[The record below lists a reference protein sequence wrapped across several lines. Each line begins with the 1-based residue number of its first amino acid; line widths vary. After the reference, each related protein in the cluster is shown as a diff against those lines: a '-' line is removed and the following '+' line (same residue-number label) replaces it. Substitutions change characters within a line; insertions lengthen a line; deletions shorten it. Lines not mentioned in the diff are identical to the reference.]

1 MSVYGAMNT
10 AVSGL
15 GAQSSA
21 LANISDNIANSRTTG
36 YKRVDTAFSTLVT
49 SSDQNQH
56 QAGGVRAR
64 PSFRNDVQG
73 NMEQSQVNTHLGVTG
88 KGYFSVSQPESLD
101 PDSGAV
107 NFKPSSFY
115 TRAGDFEMDQN
126 GYLVNSSGY
135 YLNGWDV
142 NPENGVADTAAVK
155 PIRVSQL
162 QDSPVATTNIQY
174 AANLP
179 SQVDINTELPANSIQ
194 IYDSV
199 GNERNLDLNWE
210 KTANDQWT
218 LNIAPAGDV
227 SHDQFGPIVFNFDK
241 GRIDSINA
249 SGADGSGP
257 NNGQV
262 GLVPPS
268 GNGEPAELAF
278 SLDFGGGVGDQD
290 VVLNMGTYGE
300 ANGTTQFT
308 GTELQLNSLDQNG
321 VPPGAFK
328 DLIVDDAGY
337 VNLNYDN
344 GQTKTYFQVPL
355 TQFNNPN
362 GLTRLD
368 GNAFQQSP
376 NSGVPRLN
384 PPGLGS
390 NGTISSQ
397 TLEASNVDI
406 SDEFTKMITAQRTY
420 SANSKVITTADE
432 MLAEVINI
440 KR

>member
-73 NMEQSQVNTHLGVTG
+73 NMEQSQINTHLGVTG
-88 KGYFSVSQPESLD
+88 KGYFSVSQPESVD
-101 PDSGAV
+101 PNSGEV

-115 TRAGDFEMDQN
+115 TRAGDFEVDEN

-135 YLNGWDV
+135 HLNGWDV
-142 NPENGVADTAAVK
+142 DPGTGVANTADVK
-155 PIRVSQL
+155 PIQISQL
-162 QDSPVATTNIQY
+162 QDSPVPTSNIQY

-179 SQVDINTELPANSIQ
+179 SQLDPSTTLPANSIQ

-199 GNERNLDLNWE
+199 GNQRNLDLVWS
-210 KTANDQWT
+210 KTATD
-218 LNIAPAGDV
+218 NIWELSINSPDGTPASYGPVEFEFDNGRIAANGVDTSADPNITPPATQAAGD
-227 SHDQFGPIVFNFDK
+227 
-241 GRIDSINA
+241 
-249 SGADGSGP
+249 
-257 NNGQV
+257 
-262 GLVPPS
+262 
-268 GNGEPAELAF
+268 PAEITLQG
-278 SLDFGGGVGDQD
+278 LDFGAGIDAQD
-290 VVLNMGTYGE
+290 ITINLGNFE
-300 ANGTTQFT
+300 QANGTTQYT

-328 DLIVDDAGY
+328 ELYVDDAGY

-376 NSGVPRLN
+376 DSGVPRLN

>member
-21 LANISDNIANSRTTG
+21 LGNISDNIANSRTTG
-36 YKRVDTAFSTLVT
+36 YKRIDTAFSTLVT

-64 PSFRNDVQG
+64 PGYRHDIQG
-73 NMEQSQVNTHLGVTG
+73 NMEQSQVSTHVGVTG
-88 KGYFSVSQPESLD
+88 SGFFSVSQPESTD

-115 TRAGDFEMDQN
+115 TRAGDFEVDKN

-135 YLNGWDV
+135 FLNGWDV
-142 NPENGVADTAAVK
+142 DPGTGVANTADVK
-155 PIRVSQL
+155 PIQISQL
-162 QDSPVATTNIQY
+162 QDSPVPTSNIQY

-179 SQVDINTELPANSIQ
+179 SQVDPDTTLPPNSIQ
-194 IYDSV
+194 VYDSV
-199 GNERNLDLNWE
+199 GNERNLDLEWRKTTTDNIWE
-210 KTANDQWT
+210 LTINSPDGT
-218 LNIAPAGDV
+218 PG
-227 SHDQFGPIVFNFDK
+227 SYGPIEFEFDD
-241 GRIDSINA
+241 GRIDNVDILGAANV
-249 SGADGSGP
+249 SGPPSTADGDP
-257 NNGQV
+257 V
-262 GLVPPS
+262 
-268 GNGEPAELAF
+268 ELTIED
-278 SLDFGGGVGDQD
+278 LNFGAGIADQD
-290 VVLNMGTYGE
+290 ITINLGNFGQ
-300 ANGTTQFT
+300 ASGTTQFT
-308 GTELQLNSLDQNG
+308 GSELQLNSLDQNG

-328 DLIVDDAGY
+328 DLEIDESGY

-362 GLTRLD
+362 GLKRLD
-368 GNAFQQSP
+368 GNAFQQSAD
-376 NSGVPRLN
+376 SGVPRLN

-390 NGTISSQ
+390 NGTISAQ

-420 SANSKVITTADE
+420 SANSKVISTSDE